1 MTRSV
6 RALVQQT
13 ETAAGST
20 ALAQPR
26 SRTNEGGRVAGST
39 RRRVTVVLGCVL
51 VIVLLAGSN
60 VLGQRT
66 SVLIDDVAQLAG
78 GITATIV
85 CWRTAS
91 RRTGTERQWRVLM
104 AAGMACWSAG
114 MAVWAFYRSVLGMP
128 LPTASVADVGFFLFP
143 ILAVPALLA
152 FVGPSP
158 WRAASSARH
167 VWVMSLLD
175 GAVVVGS
182 LFVLSW
188 ATVLGAVVHSSESE
202 SIEFLVAIM
211 YPITDLVL
219 VAMIVLLAVIPRIAA
234 RYRTQLTLL
243 GAGILMMAISDSIY
257 AYLVATGADFMPVLT
272 DGGFIAGTALIALAA
287 AAPRTVDD
295 NPAPRDSSTHGSS
308 LYGSQ
313 PTESDCTEAV
323 TGARTQLLLPYALMG
338 AIGIVLAILR
348 VQTGELDSTVVV
360 LGVAVVL
367 LSLVRQV
374 ITLVQNDN
382 LLRSLTRAQ
391 AELTYRAHHDGLTG
405 LLNRSSFDE
414 HLRAA
419 VHDARA
425 GRGRAVLLLI
435 DLDDFK
441 SVNDRFGHGG
451 GDRLLI
457 ELARRL
463 DRCVVD
469 GVVARFGGDEF
480 TALVYADLDAGRAT
494 AVRIA
499 ETMRTAH
506 EIDGHSVSV
515 GVCVGVVQIGQLD
528 RTPHDTTT
536 VAGSDTAD
544 EDELM
549 RLADRAMYEAKREG
563 KAGIYAY
570 DTAGA
575 LTAVPSTSD
584 QATLGTRPKMV
595 AGEPDPARLI
605 GPPTRT

>member
-1 MTRSV
+1 M
-6 RALVQQT
+6 
-13 ETAAGST
+13 
-20 ALAQPR
+20 
-26 SRTNEGGRVAGST
+26 
-39 RRRVTVVLGCVL
+39 TVVLGCVL
-51 VIVLLAGSN
+51 AIVLLAGSN
-60 VLGQRT
+60 VLGQRV

-78 GITATIV
+78 GIAATIV

-91 RRTGTERQWRVLM
+91 TRTGTERQWRVLM

-114 MAVWAFYRSVLGMP
+114 MAVWAFYRSALDMP
-128 LPTASVADVGFFLFP
+128 LPTASIADVGFFLFP
-143 ILAVPALLA
+143 IFAVPALLA
-152 FVGPSP
+152 FVGLSP
-158 WRAASSARH
+158 RRAAAGARH
-167 VWVMSLLD
+167 VWVISLLD
-175 GAVVVGS
+175 GSVVVGS

-188 ATVLGAVVHSSESE
+188 ATVLGAVVHSSEYE
-202 SIEFLVAIM
+202 SIEFLLAIM

-219 VAMIVLLAVIPRIAA
+219 VAMIVLLVVIPKIAA
-234 RYRTQLTLL
+234 RYRKQLTLL

-295 NPAPRDSSTHGSS
+295 TPSTPGSS
-308 LYGSQ
+308 KYGSSRYGSE
-313 PTESDCTEAV
+313 PTVRAYAETV
-323 TGARTQLLLPYALMG
+323 TGERTQLLLPYGLMG
-338 AIGIVLAILR
+338 AVGIVLAILR
-348 VQTGELDSTVVV
+348 VQTGDLDSTVIV

-367 LSLVRQV
+367 VSLVRQV

-382 LLRSLTRAQ
+382 LLRTLTRAQ

-414 HLRAA
+414 HLREA
-419 VHDARA
+419 VNDARA
-425 GRGRAVLLLI
+425 GRGCAVLLLI

-451 GDRLLI
+451 GDRLLV

-463 DRCVVD
+463 DRCVVE

-480 TALVYADLDAGRAT
+480 TALVYADLDTGRAT

-499 ETMRTAH
+499 EAMRTTH
-506 EIDGHSVSV
+506 EIDGRSVSV
-515 GVCVGVVQIGQLD
+515 GVCVGVVQIGRSD
-528 RTPHDTTT
+528 RTPPDSTT

-549 RLADRAMYEAKREG
+549 RLADRAMYTAKREG

-570 DTAGA
+570 DTAGT
-575 LTAVPSTSD
+575 LSAVPSGSD
-584 QATLGTRPKMV
+584 HATRGTKPKMV

>member
-1 MTRSV
+1 M
-6 RALVQQT
+6 
-13 ETAAGST
+13 AAS
-20 ALAQPR
+20 P
-26 SRTNEGGRVAGST
+26 
-39 RRRVTVVLGCVL
+39 RRRTAVVLGCVL
-51 VIVLLAGSN
+51 AIVLLAGSN
-60 VLGQRT
+60 VLGQRI
-66 SVLIDDVAQLAG
+66 SVLIDDAAQLAG

-91 RRTGTERQWRVLM
+91 RRTCSERQWRVLM
-104 AAGMACWSAG
+104 AAGMACWTAG
-114 MAVWAFYRSVLGMP
+114 MAVWAFYRSALETP
-128 LPTASVADVGFFLFP
+128 LPTASVADIGFFLFP
-143 ILAVPALLA
+143 IFAVPALLA
-152 FVGPSP
+152 FVGLSP
-158 WRAASSARH
+158 RRAAAGTRH

-175 GAVVVGS
+175 GAIVVGS

-188 ATVLGAVVHSSESE
+188 ATVLGAVVHASESE

-219 VAMIVLLAVIPRIAA
+219 VAMIVLLAVIPTIAA

-257 AYLVATGADFMPVLT
+257 AYLVAIGAEFMPVLT

-287 AAPRTVDD
+287 ATP
-295 NPAPRDSSTHGSS
+295 STAQIDRSD
-308 LYGSQ
+308 
-313 PTESDCTEAV
+313 PTTQASAATV
-323 TGARTQLLLPYALMG
+323 TGERAQLLLPYALMG

-348 VQTGELDSTVVV
+348 VLTGELDSTVVV

-382 LLRSLTRAQ
+382 LLRSLSRAQ

-419 VHDARA
+419 VNDARA
-425 GRGRAVLLLI
+425 GLGRAVLLLI

-441 SVNDRFGHGG
+441 GINDRFGHGG
-451 GDRLLI
+451 GDRLLV

-463 DRCVVD
+463 DRCVTD

-480 TALVYADLDAGRAT
+480 TALVYADLDAGRET
-494 AVRIA
+494 AVRITEA
-499 ETMRTAH
+499 MRVVH
-506 EIDGHSVSV
+506 EIDGHPVSI
-515 GVCVGVVQIGQLD
+515 GACVGVVQIGQLD
-528 RTPHDTTT
+528 RAPNGPAAVTGQGTST
-536 VAGSDTAD
+536 VE

-549 RLADRAMYEAKREG
+549 RLADRAMYTAKRSG

-570 DTAGA
+570 DTAGT
-575 LTAVPSTSD
+575 LSVVPSRPD
-584 QATLGTRPKMV
+584 QGSLGTKPKMV

>member
-1 MTRSV
+1 M
-6 RALVQQT
+6 
-13 ETAAGST
+13 
-20 ALAQPR
+20 
-26 SRTNEGGRVAGST
+26 AGST

-51 VIVLLAGSN
+51 AIVLLAGSN
-60 VLGQRT
+60 VLGQRV

-91 RRTGTERQWRVLM
+91 TRTGTERQWRVLM

-114 MAVWAFYRSVLGMP
+114 MAVWAFYRSALDMP
-128 LPTASVADVGFFLFP
+128 LPTASIADVGFFLFP
-143 ILAVPALLA
+143 IFAVPALLA
-152 FVGPSP
+152 FVGLSP
-158 WRAASSARH
+158 RRAAAGARH

-188 ATVLGAVVHSSESE
+188 ATVLGAVAHSSEYE

-219 VAMIVLLAVIPRIAA
+219 VAMIVLLVVIPKIAA

-295 NPAPRDSSTHGSS
+295 TPSTPGSS
-308 LYGSQ
+308 KYGSSRYGSE
-313 PTESDCTEAV
+313 PTARVYAETV
-323 TGARTQLLLPYALMG
+323 TGERTQLLLPYGLMG
-338 AIGIVLAILR
+338 AVGIVLAILR
-348 VQTGELDSTVVV
+348 VQTGDLDSTVIV

-367 LSLVRQV
+367 VSLVRQV

-382 LLRSLTRAQ
+382 LLRTLTRAQ

-414 HLRAA
+414 HLREA
-419 VHDARA
+419 VNDARA
-425 GRGRAVLLLI
+425 GGGCAVLLLI

-441 SVNDRFGHGG
+441 SVNDRFGHAG
-451 GDRLLI
+451 GDRLLV

-463 DRCVVD
+463 DRCVVE

-480 TALVYADLDAGRAT
+480 TALVYADLDTGRAT

-499 ETMRTAH
+499 EAMRTTH

-515 GVCVGVVQIGQLD
+515 GVCVGVVQIGRPD
-528 RTPHDTTT
+528 RTPPDSTT

-549 RLADRAMYEAKREG
+549 RLADRAMYTAKREG

-570 DTAGA
+570 DTAGT
-575 LTAVPSTSD
+575 LSAVPSGSD
-584 QATLGTRPKMV
+584 HATRGTKPKMV

>member
-1 MTRSV
+1 M
-6 RALVQQT
+6 
-13 ETAAGST
+13 
-20 ALAQPR
+20 
-26 SRTNEGGRVAGST
+26 AGST

-51 VIVLLAGSN
+51 AIVLLAGSN
-60 VLGQRT
+60 VLGQRI

-78 GITATIV
+78 GITATVV

-91 RRTGTERQWRVLM
+91 RRTGSERQWRVLM

-114 MAVWAFYRSVLGMP
+114 MAVWAFYRSALDMP
-128 LPTASVADVGFFLFP
+128 LPNTSVADVGFFLFP
-143 ILAVPALLA
+143 IFAVPALLA

-158 WRAASSARH
+158 RRAASGTRH

-202 SIEFLVAIM
+202 SIAFLVAIM

-219 VAMIVLLAVIPRIAA
+219 VAMIVLLAVIPKIAS

-243 GAGILMMAISDSIY
+243 GAGILMMAVSDSIY
-257 AYLVATGADFMPVLT
+257 AYLVAIGADFMPVLT

-287 AAPRTVDD
+287 AAPRTVEDD
-295 NPAPRDSSTHGSS
+295 PPGPPIHGSS
-308 LYGSQ
+308 LHGSATAARVY
-313 PTESDCTEAV
+313 TETV
-323 TGARTQLLLPYALMG
+323 TGERTQLLLPYGLMG

-348 VQTGELDSTVVV
+348 VQTGDLDSTVVV

-382 LLRSLTRAQ
+382 LLRSLSLAQ

-419 VHDARA
+419 VNDARA

-451 GDRLLI
+451 GDRLLV

-480 TALVYADLDAGRAT
+480 TALVNADLRTGRTT

-499 ETMRTAH
+499 EAMRTAH

-515 GVCVGVVQIGQLD
+515 GACVGVVQIGRPD
-528 RTPHDTTT
+528 RTADGTTT
-536 VAGSDTAD
+536 VAGTDTSDVD

-549 RLADRAMYEAKREG
+549 RLADRAMYKAKRSG
-563 KAGIYAY
+563 KAGVYAY
-570 DTAGA
+570 DTAGT
-575 LTAVPSTSD
+575 LSMVPSGSD
-584 QATLGTRPKMV
+584 QGSVGINPKMV

>member
-1 MTRSV
+1 M
-6 RALVQQT
+6 
-13 ETAAGST
+13 
-20 ALAQPR
+20 
-26 SRTNEGGRVAGST
+26 
-39 RRRVTVVLGCVL
+39 TVVLGCVL
-51 VIVLLAGSN
+51 AIVLLAGSN
-60 VLGQRT
+60 VLGQRI

-78 GITATIV
+78 GITATVV

-91 RRTGTERQWRVLM
+91 RRTGSERQWRVLM

-114 MAVWAFYRSVLGMP
+114 MAVWAFYRSALDMP
-128 LPTASVADVGFFLFP
+128 LPNTSVADVGFFLFP
-143 ILAVPALLA
+143 IFAVPALLA

-158 WRAASSARH
+158 RRAAAGTRH

-202 SIEFLVAIM
+202 SIAFLVAIM

-219 VAMIVLLAVIPRIAA
+219 VAMIVLLAVIPKIAS

-243 GAGILMMAISDSIY
+243 GAGILMMAVSDSIY

-287 AAPRTVDD
+287 AAPRTVEDD
-295 NPAPRDSSTHGSS
+295 PPVPPIHGSS
-308 LYGSQ
+308 LHGSATAARVY
-313 PTESDCTEAV
+313 TETV
-323 TGARTQLLLPYALMG
+323 TGERTQLLLPYGLMG

-348 VQTGELDSTVVV
+348 VQTGDLDSTVVV

-382 LLRSLTRAQ
+382 LLRSLSLAQ

-419 VHDARA
+419 VNDARA

-451 GDRLLI
+451 GDRLLV

-480 TALVYADLDAGRAT
+480 TALVNADLRTGRTT

-499 ETMRTAH
+499 EAMRTAH

-515 GVCVGVVQIGQLD
+515 GACVGVVQIGRPD
-528 RTPHDTTT
+528 RTADGTTT
-536 VAGSDTAD
+536 VAGTDTSDVD

-549 RLADRAMYEAKREG
+549 RLADRAMYKAKRSG
-563 KAGIYAY
+563 KAGVYAY
-570 DTAGA
+570 DTAGT
-575 LTAVPSTSD
+575 LSMVPSGSD
-584 QATLGTRPKMV
+584 QGSLGINPKMV

>member
-1 MTRSV
+1 M
-6 RALVQQT
+6 
-13 ETAAGST
+13 
-20 ALAQPR
+20 
-26 SRTNEGGRVAGST
+26 AGST
-39 RRRVTVVLGCVL
+39 RRRATVVLGCVL
-51 VIVLLAGSN
+51 AVVLLAGSN
-60 VLGQRT
+60 VLGQRI

-78 GITATIV
+78 GITATVV

-91 RRTGTERQWRVLM
+91 RRTGSERQWRVLM

-114 MAVWAFYRSVLGMP
+114 MAVWALYRSALDMP

-143 ILAVPALLA
+143 IFAVPALLA
-152 FVGPSP
+152 FVGLSP
-158 WRAASSARH
+158 RRAAAGARH

-219 VAMIVLLAVIPRIAA
+219 VAMIVLLAVIPKIAS

-272 DGGFIAGTALIALAA
+272 DSGFIAGTALIALAA
-287 AAPRTVDD
+287 AAPTTVDD
-295 NPAPRDSSTHGSS
+295 DPSSLHGSDPS
-308 LYGSQ
+308 ERAYAE
-313 PTESDCTEAV
+313 TV
-323 TGARTQLLLPYALMG
+323 TGERTQLLLPYALMG

-348 VQTGELDSTVVV
+348 VQTGELDSTVIV

-382 LLRSLTRAQ
+382 LLRSLSRAQ

-451 GDRLLI
+451 GDRLLV

-480 TALVYADLDAGRAT
+480 TALVHADLDTGCAT

-499 ETMRTAH
+499 EAMRTAH
-506 EIDGHSVSV
+506 EIDGHSVSI
-515 GVCVGVVQIGQLD
+515 GVCVGAVQIGQVD
-528 RTPHDTTT
+528 RTPEDNSDVH
-536 VAGSDTAD
+536 GSDTSHTSGVD

-549 RLADRAMYEAKREG
+549 RLADRAMYKAKHEG

-570 DTAGA
+570 DTAGT
-575 LTAVPSTSD
+575 LRAVSSGSD
-584 QATLGTRPKMV
+584 QAILGTRPKMV
-595 AGEPDPARLI
+595 AGEPDPDRLI

>member
-1 MTRSV
+1 M
-6 RALVQQT
+6 
-13 ETAAGST
+13 
-20 ALAQPR
+20 
-26 SRTNEGGRVAGST
+26 
-39 RRRVTVVLGCVL
+39 TVVLGCVL
-51 VIVLLAGSN
+51 AIVLLAGSN
-60 VLGQRT
+60 VLGQRI

-78 GITATIV
+78 GITATVV

-91 RRTGTERQWRVLM
+91 RRTGSERQWRVLM

-114 MAVWAFYRSVLGMP
+114 MAVWAFYRSALDMP

-143 ILAVPALLA
+143 IFAVPALLA
-152 FVGPSP
+152 FVGLSP
-158 WRAASSARH
+158 RRAASGARH
-167 VWVMSLLD
+167 VWVMSSLD

-188 ATVLGAVVHSSESE
+188 ATVLGAVVHSSEAT

-219 VAMIVLLAVIPRIAA
+219 VAMIVLLAVIPKIAS

-295 NPAPRDSSTHGSS
+295 NPSPRGSSLHGSS
-308 LYGSQ
+308 LHGSETTARAY
-313 PTESDCTEAV
+313 TETV
-323 TGARTQLLLPYALMG
+323 TGERTQLLLPYALMG

-348 VQTGELDSTVVV
+348 VQTGDLDSTVVV

-382 LLRSLTRAQ
+382 LLRSLSRAQ

-419 VHDARA
+419 VNDARA
-425 GRGRAVLLLI
+425 GRVRAALLLI

-451 GDRLLI
+451 GDRLLV

-480 TALVYADLDAGRAT
+480 TALVYADLDTGRAT

-499 ETMRTAH
+499 EAMRTTH

-515 GVCVGVVQIGQLD
+515 GVCVGVVQIGPLD
-528 RTPHDTTT
+528 RRPHDTTT
-536 VAGSDTAD
+536 VAGSDTSDVD

-549 RLADRAMYEAKREG
+549 RLADRAMYKAKHEG

-570 DTAGA
+570 DTAGT
-575 LTAVPSTSD
+575 LSAVPSGSD
-584 QATLGTRPKMV
+584 QAILGTRPKMV

>member
-1 MTRSV
+1 M
-6 RALVQQT
+6 
-13 ETAAGST
+13 
-20 ALAQPR
+20 
-26 SRTNEGGRVAGST
+26 
-39 RRRVTVVLGCVL
+39 TVVLGCVL
-51 VIVLLAGSN
+51 AIVLLAGSN
-60 VLGQRT
+60 VLGQRV

-91 RRTGTERQWRVLM
+91 TRTGTERQWRVLM

-114 MAVWAFYRSVLGMP
+114 MAVWAFYRSALDMP
-128 LPTASVADVGFFLFP
+128 LPTASIADVGFFLFP
-143 ILAVPALLA
+143 IFAVPALLA
-152 FVGPSP
+152 FVGLSP
-158 WRAASSARH
+158 RRAAAGARH

-188 ATVLGAVVHSSESE
+188 ATVLGAVAHSSEYE

-219 VAMIVLLAVIPRIAA
+219 VAMIVLLVVIPKIAA

-295 NPAPRDSSTHGSS
+295 TPSTPGSS
-308 LYGSQ
+308 KYGSSRYGSE
-313 PTESDCTEAV
+313 PTARVYAETV
-323 TGARTQLLLPYALMG
+323 TGERTQLLLPYGLMG
-338 AIGIVLAILR
+338 AVGIVLAILR
-348 VQTGELDSTVVV
+348 VQTGDLDSTVIV

-367 LSLVRQV
+367 VSLVRQV

-382 LLRSLTRAQ
+382 LLRTLTRAQ

-414 HLRAA
+414 HLREA
-419 VHDARA
+419 VNDARA
-425 GRGRAVLLLI
+425 GGGCAVLLLI

-441 SVNDRFGHGG
+441 SVNDRFGHAG
-451 GDRLLI
+451 GDRLLV

-463 DRCVVD
+463 DRCVVE

-480 TALVYADLDAGRAT
+480 TALVYADLDTGRAT

-499 ETMRTAH
+499 EAMRTTH

-515 GVCVGVVQIGQLD
+515 GVCVGVVQIGRPD
-528 RTPHDTTT
+528 RTPPDSTT

-549 RLADRAMYEAKREG
+549 RLADRAMYTAKREG

-570 DTAGA
+570 DTAGT
-575 LTAVPSTSD
+575 LSAVPSGSD
-584 QATLGTRPKMV
+584 HATRGTKPKMV

>member
-1 MTRSV
+1 M
-6 RALVQQT
+6 
-13 ETAAGST
+13 
-20 ALAQPR
+20 
-26 SRTNEGGRVAGST
+26 
-39 RRRVTVVLGCVL
+39 TVVLGCVL
-51 VIVLLAGSN
+51 AIVLLAGSN

-66 SVLIDDVAQLAG
+66 SVLIDDIAQLAG

-114 MAVWAFYRSVLGMP
+114 MAVWAFYRSALGMP

-188 ATVLGAVVHSSESE
+188 ATVLGAVVHSSESD

-295 NPAPRDSSTHGSS
+295 NPAPRDSSTHSS
-308 LYGSQ
+308 SPDESK

-419 VHDARA
+419 VNDARA

-451 GDRLLI
+451 GDRLLV

-463 DRCVVD
+463 ERCVVD

-494 AVRIA
+494 AGPHPPTQRA
-499 ETMRTAH
+499 APPQARPSGWGGGGGGGGA
-506 EIDGHSVSV
+506 S
-515 GVCVGVVQIGQLD
+515 GQLD
-528 RTPHDTTT
+528 RTPHDSTS

>member
-1 MTRSV
+1 
-6 RALVQQT
+6 
-13 ETAAGST
+13 
-20 ALAQPR
+20 
-26 SRTNEGGRVAGST
+26 
-39 RRRVTVVLGCVL
+39 VTVVLCCVL
-51 VIVLLAGSN
+51 AIVLLAGSN
-60 VLGQRT
+60 VLGQRI

-91 RRTGTERQWRVLM
+91 TRTGSERQWRVLM

-114 MAVWAFYRSVLGMP
+114 MGVWAFYRSALDMP
-128 LPTASVADVGFFLFP
+128 LPTASIADVGFFLFP
-143 ILAVPALLA
+143 IFAVPALLA
-152 FVGPSP
+152 FVGLSP
-158 WRAASSARH
+158 RRAAAGARH

-188 ATVLGAVVHSSESE
+188 ATVLGAVVHSSKSE
-202 SIEFLVAIM
+202 SVEFLVAIM

-219 VAMIVLLAVIPRIAA
+219 VAMIVLLAVIPKIAA
-234 RYRTQLTLL
+234 RYRTQLTQL
-243 GAGILMMAISDSIY
+243 GAGILMMAVSDSIY

-287 AAPRTVDD
+287 ASPRTVDET
-295 NPAPRDSSTHGSS
+295 PSPLGSPSHGSS
-308 LYGSQ
+308 RYGSE
-313 PTESDCTEAV
+313 PTAGACTETV
-323 TGARTQLLLPYALMG
+323 TGERTQLLLPYGLMG

-348 VQTGELDSTVVV
+348 VQTGNLDSTVIV

-419 VHDARA
+419 VNDARA

-451 GDRLLI
+451 GDRLLV

-463 DRCVVD
+463 SRCVVD

-480 TALVYADLDAGRAT
+480 TALVYADLDAGRAP
-494 AVRIA
+494 AARIA
-499 ETMRTAH
+499 DGLGTAH
-506 EIDGHSVSV
+506 DIDGHSVSV
-515 GVCVGVVQIGQLD
+515 GVCVGVVQIGRLD
-528 RTPHDTTT
+528 RTPHDSTT
-536 VAGSDTAD
+536 VAGSDTGTAD
-544 EDELM
+544 VDEEDELM
-549 RLADRAMYEAKREG
+549 RLADRAMYKAKREG

-570 DTAGA
+570 DTAGT
-575 LTAVPSTSD
+575 LSAVPSGSD
-584 QATLGTRPKMV
+584 HATRGTKPKMV

>member
-1 MTRSV
+1 M
-6 RALVQQT
+6 
-13 ETAAGST
+13 
-20 ALAQPR
+20 
-26 SRTNEGGRVAGST
+26 
-39 RRRVTVVLGCVL
+39 TVVLGCVL
-51 VIVLLAGSN
+51 AIVLLAGSN
-60 VLGQRT
+60 VLGQRI

-91 RRTGTERQWRVLM
+91 TRTGSERQWRVLM

-114 MAVWAFYRSVLGMP
+114 MAVWAFYRSALDMP
-128 LPTASVADVGFFLFP
+128 LPTASIADVGFFLFP
-143 ILAVPALLA
+143 IFAVPALLA
-152 FVGPSP
+152 FVGLSP
-158 WRAASSARH
+158 RRAAAGARH

-219 VAMIVLLAVIPRIAA
+219 VAMIVLLAVIPKIAA

-243 GAGILMMAISDSIY
+243 GAGILMMAVSDSIY

-287 AAPRTVDD
+287 ASPRTVDET
-295 NPAPRDSSTHGSS
+295 PSPLGSSSHASSRYGSSRYGSS
-308 LYGSQ
+308 LYGSE
-313 PTESDCTEAV
+313 PTAGACTETV
-323 TGARTQLLLPYALMG
+323 TGERTQLLLPYGLMG

-348 VQTGELDSTVVV
+348 VQTGNLDSTVIV

-419 VHDARA
+419 VNDARA
-425 GRGRAVLLLI
+425 GRDPAVLLLI

-451 GDRLLI
+451 GDRLLV

-499 ETMRTAH
+499 DAMRTAH

-515 GVCVGVVQIGQLD
+515 GVCVGVVQIGRLD
-528 RTPHDTTT
+528 RTPHDSTT
-536 VAGSDTAD
+536 VAGSDTGTAD
-544 EDELM
+544 VDEEDELM
-549 RLADRAMYEAKREG
+549 RLADRAMYKAKREG

-570 DTAGA
+570 DTAGT
-575 LTAVPSTSD
+575 LSAVPSGSD
-584 QATLGTRPKMV
+584 HATRGTKPKMV

>member
-1 MTRSV
+1 M
-6 RALVQQT
+6 
-13 ETAAGST
+13 
-20 ALAQPR
+20 
-26 SRTNEGGRVAGST
+26 AGST
-39 RRRVTVVLGCVL
+39 RRCVTVVLGCVL
-51 VIVLLAGSN
+51 AIVLLAGSN

-66 SVLIDDVAQLAG
+66 SVLIDDIAQLAG

-114 MAVWAFYRSVLGMP
+114 MAVWAFYRSALGMP

-188 ATVLGAVVHSSESE
+188 ATVLGAVVHSSESD

-308 LYGSQ
+308 LYGSSLHGSQ

-348 VQTGELDSTVVV
+348 VQTGELDSTVVI

-451 GDRLLI
+451 GDRLLV

-463 DRCVVD
+463 ERCVVD

-528 RTPHDTTT
+528 RTPHDSTS

>member
-1 MTRSV
+1 M
-6 RALVQQT
+6 
-13 ETAAGST
+13 
-20 ALAQPR
+20 
-26 SRTNEGGRVAGST
+26 
-39 RRRVTVVLGCVL
+39 TVVLGCVL
-51 VIVLLAGSN
+51 AIVLLAGSN
-60 VLGQRT
+60 VLGQRI

-78 GITATIV
+78 GITATVV

-91 RRTGTERQWRVLM
+91 RRTGSERQWRVLM

-114 MAVWAFYRSVLGMP
+114 MAVWAFYRSVLDLP
-128 LPTASVADVGFFLFP
+128 LPSTSVADVGFFLFP
-143 ILAVPALLA
+143 IFAVPALLA
-152 FVGPSP
+152 FVGLSP
-158 WRAASSARH
+158 RRAAAGARH

-219 VAMIVLLAVIPRIAA
+219 VAMIVLLVVIPQIAS

-257 AYLVATGADFMPVLT
+257 AYLVAIGANFMPVLT

-287 AAPRTVDD
+287 AAPRTGDD
-295 NPAPRDSSTHGSS
+295 NPSPSDSPIHGSS
-308 LYGSQ
+308 LPGS
-313 PTESDCTEAV
+313 PTTARAYTETV
-323 TGARTQLLLPYALMG
+323 TGERTQLLLPYALMG

-348 VQTGELDSTVVV
+348 VQTGDLDSTVVV

-382 LLRSLTRAQ
+382 LLRSLSLAQ

-414 HLRAA
+414 HLRSA
-419 VHDARA
+419 VNDARA

-441 SVNDRFGHGG
+441 GVNDRFGHGG
-451 GDRLLI
+451 GDRLLV

-463 DRCVVD
+463 DLCVVD

-480 TALVYADLDAGRAT
+480 TALVYGDLDTGRAT

-499 ETMRTAH
+499 EAMRTAH

-515 GVCVGVVQIGQLD
+515 GVCVGVVQIGRFD
-528 RTPHDTTT
+528 RTPHESTT
-536 VAGSDTAD
+536 VAGSDTSDVD

-549 RLADRAMYEAKREG
+549 RLADRAMYTAKRSG

-570 DTAGA
+570 DAAGT
-575 LTAVPSTSD
+575 LSVVPSRSD
-584 QATLGTRPKMV
+584 QGSLGTRPKMV

-605 GPPTRT
+605 GPPTST